1 MRAMVLCVVGAGLVL
16 SGCGKSGAVQSKAA
30 IQEAIERHLQRQ
42 STVLL
47 SNMTVEVQE
56 VRFEGDRANADV
68 TFRSKQSPDVVVGR
82 QYVLRRV
89 GGQWQVE
96 SSFSPG
102 GMGNPHGGAM
112 PPQPTA
118 PSTAPVAP
126 QPSH

>member
-1 MRAMVLCVVGAGLVL
+1 MRAILLCLVGAALVL
-16 SGCGKSGAVQSKAA
+16 SGCSKSGKVQSKDA
-30 IQEAIERHLQRQ
+30 IQEAIERHLQKQ
-42 STVLL
+42 SSVLL
-47 SNMTVEVQE
+47 DNMTVEVQD
-56 VRFEGDRANADV
+56 VKFEGDRANADV
-68 TFRSKQSPDVVVGR
+68 KFRSKQSPDVAVGR

-96 SSFSPG
+96 SSSSPG
-102 GMGNPHGGAM
+102 GMGNPHGGPM